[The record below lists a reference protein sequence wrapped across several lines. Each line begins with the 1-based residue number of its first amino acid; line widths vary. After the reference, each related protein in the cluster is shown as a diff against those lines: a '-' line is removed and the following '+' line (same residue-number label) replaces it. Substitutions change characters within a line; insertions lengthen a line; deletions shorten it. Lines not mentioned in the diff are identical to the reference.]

1 MFDLGHVHQLVV
13 AGDVGERPEI
23 LWYPKTSDIL
33 VRQDAVRFSHDK
45 PPFAHNPVF
54 DGHYLA

>member
-13 AGDVGERPEI
+13 AGDVGARPEI
-23 LWYPKTSDIL
+23 PLVSKDIL
-33 VRQDAVRFSHDK
+33 VRQGAVRFSHDK